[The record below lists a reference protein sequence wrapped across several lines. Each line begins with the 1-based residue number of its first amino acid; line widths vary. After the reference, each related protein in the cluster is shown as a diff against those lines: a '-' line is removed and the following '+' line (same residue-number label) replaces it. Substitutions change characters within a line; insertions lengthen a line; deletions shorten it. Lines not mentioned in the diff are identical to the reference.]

1 MRRRT
6 VLLMVL
12 VLAVLLVG
20 VVTTQ
25 AFSAP
30 DFTDEALL
38 VKGGSSDET
47 LDRLIE
53 RSKARGLQIKESGIT
68 KRDNNGEPVYQVVL
82 DCTEA
87 ESALDAM
94 LIWHEAS
101 IMKAEGQKIPLVEVL
116 VFDAGGTLVFGCA
129 ADPRELGDLSSG
141 KPTLALAAAND
152 KLDSRV
158 NAAMNGVADGDLRS
172 QVSVTSGITENNRGE
187 RVATVS
193 VSLPAG
199 ATNAEIDSLI
209 SGARDSVHK
218 LNSVD
223 GAGVTFSR
231 LVVTRGGEKLFEEMD
246 DYLTPA
252 EASWHAPGYTP
263 PDEYAPKGVD
273 SAESLE

>member
-1 MRRRT
+1 MKRRA
-6 VLLMVL
+6 VLPIVLMV
-12 VLAVLLVG
+12 AVLSVG
-20 VVTTQ
+20 VATGS
-25 AFSAP
+25 AFSTP
-30 DFTDEALL
+30 SSTDQALL
-38 VKGGSSDET
+38 VRAGSSDKA
-47 LDRLIE
+47 LDLLIE
-53 RSKARGLQIKESGIT
+53 RAKARGLQIKESGIT
-68 KRDNNGEPVYQVVL
+68 KRDNDGEPVYQVVL

-87 ESALDAM
+87 ESALEAM

-101 IMKAEGQKIPLVEVL
+101 IMKAEGRRIPLVEVL

-129 ADPRELGDLSSG
+129 ADPRELGDLSNG
-141 KPTLALAAAND
+141 KATLSLAAAKD

-158 NAAMNGVADGDLRS
+158 NAAMNGMADGALRG
-172 QVSVTSGITENNRGE
+172 QATVTSGITENNRGE

-209 SGARDSVHK
+209 SGAKDSVHK

-246 DYLTPA
+246 DYLSPA

-263 PDEYAPKGVD
+263 HDEYAPKGVD
-273 SAESLE
+273 